1 MKNDYVLVA
10 CLGRTVGIKGFLRLH
25 NLSDFPEQFQCGASF
40 FDESGQSYTI
50 KAFKADAVLFEG
62 FESVELAKNLVNV
75 KLYQSKEQSRKS
87 CKLKKDEFFY
97 FDIIGLKVFEND
109 VFIGTVKDIMSNSA
123 QHLLLISCD
132 ERLDSKGKVKEFYL
146 PYANHYIIKVD
157 VSNSQIHTQNALT
170 LLESLA

>member
-1 MKNDYVLVA
+1 MKNEHALVA
-10 CLGRTVGIKGFLRLH
+10 RLGRTVGIKGFLKLH
-25 NLSDFPEQFQCGASF
+25 HLSDFPEQFKCGASF
-40 FDESGQSYTI
+40 FDENGQNYTI

-75 KLYQSKEQSRKS
+75 KLYQSIEQSRKS

-109 VFIGTVKDIMSNSA
+109 VFIGTVKDIMPLSA
-123 QHLLLISCD
+123 QDLLLVSCD
-132 ERLDSKGKVKEFYL
+132 ERLDIRSKVKEFYL
-146 PYANHYIIKVD
+146 PYADYYIIKID
-157 VSNSQIHTQNALT
+157 LSNSQIHTQNALT